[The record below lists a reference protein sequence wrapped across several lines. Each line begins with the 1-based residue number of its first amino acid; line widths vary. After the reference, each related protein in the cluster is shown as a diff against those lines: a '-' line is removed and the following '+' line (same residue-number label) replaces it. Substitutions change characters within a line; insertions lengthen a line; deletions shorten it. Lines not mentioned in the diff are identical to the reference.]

1 MLPFLQ
7 DLKIALAATL
17 HNDLRYCRFQREIHQ
32 VMITYA

>member
-17 HNDLRYCRFQREIHQ
+17 HNDLRCRFQREIQQ